1 MKRIIAAIAV
11 VMMAVSVMV
20 GQEEQSQ
27 TPKTLFS
34 YPVVPDT
41 ISTLENRSNFFVT
54 HFWDNCNLGR
64 QITDKELLRSAFSDY
79 VTFFRYAH
87 RNVVHTSVSDLM
99 NKAQSN
105 MQNFW
110 MIADNAEQALYS
122 NEAVLQSDEAYML
135 FINAIL
141 RSSKV
146 KKSEKERYQRQ
157 AMKINGNQI
166 GAQLPGVSLKGVDGK
181 SINIDNIKA
190 ATIIVA
196 FIDPECD
203 DCNIARLRLSTNVAL
218 NSIIDGEKLAL
229 VCIYPGP
236 YSKEWAAEASTY
248 SDKWIVAASEDADER
263 FDLRQMPTIYVLD
276 ADKKIVA
283 KNVRAEDILNMVNP

>member
-1 MKRIIAAIAV
+1 MNRIQIAIPGKGTDDHTIGAQIPEP
-11 VMMAVSVMV
+11 
-20 GQEEQSQ
+20 GNL
-27 TPKTLFS
+27 PCHLFKFPLVIQKITES
-34 YPVVPDT
+34 GT
-41 ISTLENRSNFFVT
+41 NQNI
-54 HFWDNCNLGR
+54 GR
-64 QITDKELLRSAFSDY
+64 NPQFPYLCKQMLRRGGSAD
-79 VTFFRYAH
+79 
-87 RNVVHTSVSDLM
+87 D
-99 NKAQSN
+99 
-105 MQNFW
+105 
-110 MIADNAEQALYS
+110 
-122 NEAVLQSDEAYML
+122 
-135 FINAIL
+135 
-141 RSSKV
+141 
-146 KKSEKERYQRQ
+146 
-157 AMKINGNQI
+157 QI

-236 YSKEWAAEASTY
+236 YSKEWAAEASTS